1 MRLKGMPQ
9 NVRARQK
16 KDNKS
21 VIFSSENRDE
31 EGKKKVPASCGA
43 FTIFFY
49 KIIFRDNFMGSLLFK
64 KNLKNLI
71 LNEKR
76 FFLLQLR

>member
-43 FTIFFY
+43 FTIFFT
-49 KIIFRDNFMGSLLFK
+49 K
-64 KNLKNLI
+64 
-71 LNEKR
+71 
-76 FFLLQLR
+76 